1 MSILI
6 DERTRIL
13 VQGITGGQA
22 RTDIKRAIAYGAK
35 VVAGVTPGK
44 GGEVVHGVPVYDTVA
59 GALKH
64 HEIDAT
70 IVYAP
75 PLRAKDATLEAVQSK
90 IPLLLVTAEG
100 VPSHDISV
108 MVAAACAAGLTLI
121 GCNTNGIISPGKSRL
136 GGIGGGDPDEIY
148 LAGDVGICS
157 RSGGMSAEIALALRA
172 DGLGISTCVS
182 MGGDSVTGTSMG
194 EIVRMFES
202 DPDTKAIVVFGEP
215 GTDNETEVAALV
227 SSGAIKKPVA
237 ALIAGAFQERYPKGQ
252 SFGHAAAMVT
262 SAADTASEKKK
273 ALREANVF
281 VADALEDI
289 SVFLK
294 AAMGAQ

>member
-22 RTDIKRAIAYGAK
+22 RADVERAIGYGAK

-44 GGEVVHGVPVYDTVA
+44 GGEVVHGAPVYDTVA
-59 GALKH
+59 GALERH
-64 HEIDAT
+64 GVDAS

-75 PLRAKDATLEAVQSK
+75 PLRAREATLEAVQAK
-90 IPLLLVTAEG
+90 IPLVLVTAEG
-100 VPSHDISV
+100 VPQHDISV
-108 MVAAACAAGLTLI
+108 MVAAAQEAGVTLV

-136 GGIGGGDPDEIY
+136 GGIGGGNPDEIY
-148 LAGDVGICS
+148 LPGSIGICS

-172 DGLGISTCVS
+172 GGFGVSTCVS
-182 MGGDSVTGTSMG
+182 MGGDSVTGTSMAAF
-194 EIVRMFES
+194 VRMFEA
-202 DPDTKAIVVFGEP
+202 DPETDAVVIFGEP
-215 GTDNETEVAALV
+215 GTANELEVAELV
-227 SSGAIKKPVA
+227 RSGAVKKPVA

-273 ALREANVF
+273 ALRAANVY

-289 SVFLK
+289 PGFLK
-294 AAMGAQ
+294 TAVVAA